1 MTVAS
6 TTRKTALFA
15 GDNATTDFPFTFKVF
30 AAADLLVVRRTI
42 ATGVETELA
51 LTTHYAVTLNADQEA
66 NPGGIVAL
74 LAPLLDTY
82 NLIISSKVS
91 ILQPAALANQ
101 GGFYPKVIMDALDRL
116 TIISQQLKEEID
128 RCAKV
133 PITTSDYT
141 TLLDDIAILATQTG
155 DIETVAD
162 NIGDV
167 VATGGSIANVNAVAA
182 DLSNVDIVAGD
193 IANINAVV
201 PDIANV
207 NAVANDLTNVDMV
220 AENIEDINEAGQG
233 IIERMPIRDTARNLV
248 IKNNATHPD
257 HQIDIDADDI
267 ILQDDNGVVLKVT
280 AVDLTVDIEASGAN
294 GLDTGAEDNVFY
306 YIWVINN
313 GLTTGG
319 LLSIKHSDADPPT
332 MPAGYTYKALIGAI
346 KNTAGDFITIYQKG
360 NRVSTS
366 NIAALTD
373 GTSASA
379 DIDLSTM
386 IPVTATAVRGWAA
399 ASKSASTVCGVT
411 LSSSATGGESIY
423 IGSTGAS
430 GDLSAC
436 GQFDLQIVT
445 AQTLHYQS
453 FSSSEVDVNIAGW
466 EY

>member
-30 AAADLLVVRRTI
+30 AVADLLVVRRTI
-42 ATGVETELA
+42 ATGVETELT
-51 LTTHYAVTLNADQEA
+51 LTTHYTVTLNADQEA

-74 LAPLLDTY
+74 VAPLLDTY

-128 RCAKV
+128 RCAKA
-133 PITTSDYT
+133 PITYPEYAD
-141 TLLDDIAILATQTG
+141 LLDDIATLATQTG

-162 NIGDV
+162 NIGEV

-248 IKNNATHPD
+248 IKNNATHAD
-257 HQIDIDADDI
+257 HQVDIDADEI
-267 ILQDDNGVVLKVT
+267 ILQDDSGLSLRVS
-280 AVDLTVDIEASGAN
+280 AVDLTVDIAASGAN
-294 GLDTGAEDNVFY
+294 GLDTGAEDNVLY

-313 GLTTGG
+313 GTTTAA
-319 LLSIKHSDADPPT
+319 LLSESSTAPTLPSGYTFKALVGAVRNVSSDFKTFGQIGSVVAHSSITALLSGSETSFTAVDLTGLIPATAKAITGYAQSIKTSATACDIEISPHSD
-332 MPAGYTYKALIGAI
+332 
-346 KNTAGDFITIYQKG
+346 
-360 NRVSTS
+360 
-366 NIAALTD
+366 
-373 GTSASA
+373 
-379 DIDLSTM
+379 
-386 IPVTATAVRGWAA
+386 
-399 ASKSASTVCGVT
+399 
-411 LSSSATGGESIY
+411 
-423 IGSTGAS
+423 GSTGAVVIKQS
-430 GDLSAC
+430 GAS
-436 GQFDLQIVT
+436 GTQIASGYFKMPLLT
-445 AQTLHYQS
+445 ALTIWYRTVS
-453 FSSSEVDVNIAGW
+453 GSESYIFITGW